1 MNLAAYANEAN
12 ECDGIS
18 MQQKQGFA
26 ALNMGRKKG
35 KYYVRHN
42 FVLERI
48 QFSCSVSAGLIVHV
62 VESGVMLKKRGT
74 RNKHGGRENNNK
86 KREQKRELEI

>member
-1 MNLAAYANEAN
+1 MARE
-12 ECDGIS
+12 
-18 MQQKQGFA
+18 
-26 ALNMGRKKG
+26 KG
-35 KYYVRHN
+35 KYYVCHN

-62 VESGVMLKKRGT
+62 VESGGMLQKRGT
-74 RNKHGGRENNNK
+74 RNKLGGRENKIIK

>member
-18 MQQKQGFA
+18 TQQKQGFA
-26 ALNMGRKKG
+26 ALNIGRKKG
-35 KYYVRHN
+35 KYYVCHN

-62 VESGVMLKKRGT
+62 VESGGMLKKRGT
-74 RNKHGGRENNNK
+74 RNE
-86 KREQKRELEI
+86 EQARGKGK

>member
-35 KYYVRHN
+35 KYYVCHN

-62 VESGVMLKKRGT
+62 VESGGMLKKRGT
-74 RNKHGGRENNNK
+74 RNKHGGRENNN
-86 KREQKRELEI
+86 